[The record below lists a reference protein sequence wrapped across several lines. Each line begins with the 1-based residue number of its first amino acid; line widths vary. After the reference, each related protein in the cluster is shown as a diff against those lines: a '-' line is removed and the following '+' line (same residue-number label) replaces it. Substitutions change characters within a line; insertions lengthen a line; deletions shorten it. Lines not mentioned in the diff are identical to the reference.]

1 MITYPA
7 FRRSRDRMLG
17 GVAGGLAEHLGV
29 PAVAVRVFFAAACF
43 ATGLGLVL
51 YIALWVLSPLEQHEE
66 NAAPQSR
73 VQPAQW
79 LLVALAILGCTVG
92 AGFGFGIALALPV
105 VVILVGAVVVWGASA
120 RQSSLKVLLS
130 VFGVVLVCIG
140 VITSLRLWQ
149 GPYFFAALSS
159 VLVTLLGAG
168 ALALPFARG
177 FLDKLTAEREAS
189 AVEAQRVQIAN
200 QLHDSVLQT
209 LALIQKRSSE
219 PEVQQLARRQ
229 ERELRQWLFAP
240 RQEASV
246 FAAIERACAE
256 VEDTFG
262 ITITPVLVGEDGPM
276 NSTAAE
282 AVAAAREAM
291 VNAAKHSG
299 EQHCDVYAELIFGEL
314 QIFVRDRGTGFDPDV
329 IDPSRHGIHDSI
341 MARIERAGG
350 QAMIRSEQGTE
361 VEIRVAMDQEVA
373 Q

>member
-17 GVAGGLAEHLGV
+17 GVAGGLGEHLGV
-29 PAVAVRVFFAAACF
+29 PTVTVRVLFAAACF
-43 ATGLGLVL
+43 ANGLGLVL
-51 YIALWVLSPLEQHEE
+51 YIALWVLSPLQPAQQEPHEQS
-66 NAAPQSR
+66 Q

-79 LLVALAILGCTVG
+79 ALVVLAIFGCAFG
-92 AGFGFGIALALPV
+92 AGFGFGIALVLPV
-105 VVILVGAVVVWGASA
+105 VVILCGAVVVWGATA
-120 RQSSLKVLLS
+120 RQSSRKVLLS
-130 VFGVVLVCIG
+130 VVGVALVCIG
-140 VITSLRLWQ
+140 VMSSLRLWQ
-149 GPYFFAALSS
+149 GPYFFAAFSS

-246 FAAIERACAE
+246 FAAIEHACAE

-262 ITITPVLVGEDGPM
+262 ITITPVLVGEDCPM
-276 NSTAAE
+276 NHNADQ

-314 QIFVRDRGTGFDPDV
+314 QIFVRDRGAGFDPDA
-329 IDPSRHGIHDSI
+329 IDPSRHGIQDSI

-350 QAMIRSEQGTE
+350 QAIIRAEQGTE

-373 Q
+373 R